1 MIVRAF
7 ILSLLSFISIS
18 FAETPSDSSFKDLIG
33 YLKSRTYIGK
43 WEFYP
48 LTRFPI
54 LTAQHYPW
62 TMGCDGNYKAV
73 DDTGGIACLQ
83 NDGICYVGSRCFVLP
98 DSIYLY
104 RSEKYEYKNNDWKF
118 LEDYVVSTDVFG
130 AITGILTRNTINGLF
145 TRVELN
151 SPRK

>member
-1 MIVRAF
+1 
-7 ILSLLSFISIS
+7 
-18 FAETPSDSSFKDLIG
+18 
-33 YLKSRTYIGK
+33 
-43 WEFYP
+43 
-48 LTRFPI
+48 
-54 LTAQHYPW
+54 
-62 TMGCDGNYKAV
+62 MGCDGNYKAV

>member
-7 ILSLLSFISIS
+7 ILFLLLFFEVSLC
-18 FAETPSDSSFKDLIG
+18 ETPSDSSFKDLIG

-62 TMGCDGNYKAV
+62 TIGCDRNYKAV

-83 NDGICYVGSRCFVLP
+83 KGDICYVGSRCFVLP

-118 LEDYVVSTDVFG
+118 LEDYVVSTDAFG
-130 AITGILTRNTINGLF
+130 AITNVLTRNTINGFF
-145 TRVELN
+145 TKVDLN
-151 SPRK
+151 ASHR